1 MLALLGALSVAAA
14 QPATAE
20 PTLRDACPS
29 LAARLGPDTFV
40 RADSSLVEAQGD
52 MPAYCRVRGTIRPT
66 IGFEMRLPVGN
77 WNGNYYVSGCG
88 GYCGIMTTETPGW
101 ANGIVEPVKRGYAAI
116 HTDSGHSGTSQG
128 DAAWAPGNRAAL
140 ELYAHRWLPLA
151 HTAGLGLVRSFYGR
165 EARFR
170 YFVGCSNGGRM
181 ALIAAQRYPKLFHG
195 IISGCPAVDLTNSGG
210 AFGAW
215 KLKTNRDAQ
224 QPVLGPAFNRKLP
237 LLIEAVKA
245 QCDGLDGAADGLIA
259 RPEACRFDPDR
270 LPKCALGV
278 TPADSDRCFT
288 AEERLVIGLWHQ
300 GPVDSKGRRLFGGM
314 PIGGE
319 QYWRI
324 WYLQDPAKA
333 VGTQLAD
340 GFTRQIVFDPRYP
353 EFSAS
358 NFDFDRDP
366 ARLRQ
371 DFGMLNADNPDLS
384 AFRAAGGKLIMWHGM
399 ADPLVVPTQSTDY
412 YRQVL
417 KQMGGATRVQRFF
430 RLFMAPGLGHCWEAP
445 SASAP
450 EDFDP
455 MTAIADWVERGQAP
469 QQIVARPSPRQGTSL
484 PVSEVRYRPYPL
496 PPQVFAVRR

>member
-1 MLALLGALSVAAA
+1 MLALLGALSVATS
-14 QPATAE
+14 QPATIETA
-20 PTLRDACPS
+20 LREDCRLLSERLDAK
-29 LAARLGPDTFV
+29 TFV
-40 RADSSLVEAQGD
+40 RAESALVEANGA
-52 MPAYCRVRGTIRPT
+52 MPAYCRIRGTIRPT
-66 IGFEMRLPVGN
+66 IGFEMRLPISN

-88 GYCGIMTTETPGW
+88 GYCGILTTETPGW
-101 ANGIVEPVKRGYAAI
+101 ANGIAEPVKRGYAAI
-116 HTDSGHSGTSQG
+116 HTDSGHPGTSQG

-151 HTAGLGLVRSFYGR
+151 QAAGLGLVRSFYGR
-165 EARFR
+165 EAKFR

-181 ALIAAQRYPKLFHG
+181 ALIAAQRYPTLFHG
-195 IISGCPAVDLTNSGG
+195 IISGCPAVDLTDAGG

-215 KLKTNRDAQ
+215 KLKTNRDAE

-259 RPEACRFDPDR
+259 RPEACRFDVSR

-278 TPADSDRCFT
+278 TSATADQCFT
-288 AEERLVIGLWHQ
+288 ADERQVIGLWHQ
-300 GPVDSKGRRLFGGM
+300 GPVDSRGRRLFSGM
-314 PIGGE
+314 PAGSE

-353 EFSAS
+353 DFSAS

-366 ARLRQ
+366 ARLRR
-371 DFGMLNADNPDLS
+371 DFAMLNADSPDLS
-384 AFRAAGGKLIMWHGM
+384 AFRAAGGKLLLWHGM
-399 ADPLVVPTQSTDY
+399 ADPLVVPAQSTAY

-417 KQMGGATRVQRFF
+417 KRMGGTDRVQQFFRFF
-430 RLFMAPGLGHCWEAP
+430 LAPGLGHCWEAP

-450 EDFDP
+450 EEFDP
-455 MTAIADWVERGQAP
+455 MTAIADWVERGQP
-469 QQIVARPSPRQGTSL
+469 PREIVARPSARQGATL
-484 PVSEVRYRPYPL
+484 PVSEVHYRPYPL
-496 PPQVFAVRR
+496 PPRVVAALR

>member
-1 MLALLGALSVAAA
+1 MSLAAGQTAAA
-14 QPATAE
+14 EPA
-20 PTLRDACPS
+20 LRDACPT
-29 LAARLGPDTFV
+29 LAARLDPDTFAG
-40 RADSSLVEAQGD
+40 ADSSLVEAQGD

-66 IGFEMRLPVGN
+66 ITFEMRLPVGN

-116 HTDSGHSGTSQG
+116 HTDSGHRGTSQG

-151 HTAGLGLVRSFYGR
+151 HAAGLGLVRSFYGR

-181 ALIAAQRYPKLFHG
+181 ALIAAQRYPKLFQG
-195 IISGCPAVDLTNSGG
+195 IISGCPVLDLTNSGG
-210 AFGAW
+210 TFGAW
-215 KLKTNRDAQ
+215 KLKTNRDAE

-237 LLIEAVKA
+237 LLVAAVKA
-245 QCDGLDGAADGLIA
+245 QCDGLDGAADGLVA
-259 RPEACRFDPDR
+259 WPEACPFDPDR

-288 AEERLVIGLWHQ
+288 AEERRVIGLWHQ
-300 GPVDSKGRRLFGGM
+300 GPDDSKGRRLFGGM
-314 PIGGE
+314 PIGSE

-353 EFSAS
+353 EFSAN

-371 DFGMLNADNPDLS
+371 DFGILNADNTSLS
-384 AFRAAGGKLIMWHGM
+384 AFRNAGGKLIMWHGM
-399 ADPLVVPTQSTDY
+399 ADPLVVPTQSTAY
-412 YRQVL
+412 YQRVL
-417 KQMGGATRVQRFF
+417 KRMGGAQQVQKFFRFF
-430 RLFMAPGLGHCWEAP
+430 LAPGLGHCWEAP
-445 SASAP
+445 SNSAP
-450 EDFDP
+450 EEFDP
-455 MTAIADWVERGQAP
+455 MTAIADWVERGVAP
-469 QQIVARPSPRQGTSL
+469 EEIIASPSARQGAGLKVTQIHYRPFPLSPKIVAARP
-484 PVSEVRYRPYPL
+484 
-496 PPQVFAVRR
+496 